1 MSATAIFVWLVSTP
15 SSAMPFT
22 AQTFMKR
29 SVCRKCTLG
38 LHGVTFGEALRVWTR
53 VALLSFGG
61 SACVIQAMAKPPA
74 NLLGSWSRPSA
85 ARLRFRLPRSPGRIA
100 RECRAHTG
108 ARLRLPICLHQ
119 QRAGSGRPI
128 DAACPVLVSLS
139 DERAK
144 HSVDPNEVR
153 VRVSIDNDGMSA
165 IDAVDGSSTGARVP

>member
-1 MSATAIFVWLVSTP
+1 
-15 SSAMPFT
+15 MPFT

-85 ARLRFRLPRSPGRIA
+85 ASASGSRDHRDGLPENVVLTPVPDYDYQYAYINNV
-100 RECRAHTG
+100 
-108 ARLRLPICLHQ
+108 
-119 QRAGSGRPI
+119 
-128 DAACPVLVSLS
+128 PVLV
-139 DERAK
+139 
-144 HSVDPNEVR
+144 DPSTRR
-153 VRVSIDNDGMSA
+153 VQYLYR
-165 IDAVDGSSTGARVP
+165 